1 MAWRTTAAGLTAVG
15 LMSGTSLDGVDA
27 AIIASDGEAVFAL
40 GPAATVAYP
49 APFRS
54 RLRRLLGRAPLPG
67 DAPVI
72 AELTDRHAECVEGL
86 LRQGGLDASAI
97 DVVGFHGQT
106 VLHRPE
112 AGETIQIGDAARL
125 AARLGCRVVADFRSA
140 DVAAGGQGAP
150 LVPLYHAAL
159 AGPLPKPVAIL
170 NIGGVAN
177 VTWIGGGEAADAPGA
192 RLLAFDAGPGN
203 ALIDDWLAARTGQPF
218 DDGGRL
224 AASGR
229 CAEALV
235 NRWLDHP
242 FFARPAPKS
251 LDRDAFAGV
260 MADVAGLSAVDGA
273 ATLAAFTAGAA
284 ARALPLLPQV
294 PRRWLVAGGGRHNR
308 TLMAM
313 LAAVL
318 QVPVEPVEAAGWRG
332 DSLEAEAFAY
342 LAVRC
347 LGGRPIT
354 LPSTTG
360 APRPL
365 TGGRVF
371 GSSRAA

>member
-1 MAWRTTAAGLTAVG
+1 MAERMTAVG
-15 LMSGTSLDGVDA
+15 LMSGTSLDGIDA

-40 GPAATVAYP
+40 GPAATIAYP
-49 APFRS
+49 APFRA
-54 RLRRLLGRAPLPG
+54 RLRRLLGRAPLPE

-72 AELTDRHAECVEGL
+72 DELTDRHAECVEGL
-86 LRQGGLDASAI
+86 LRQAGLDASAI

-106 VLHRPE
+106 VLHRPK

-177 VTWIGGGEAADAPGA
+177 VTWIGGGDGDAT
-192 RLLAFDAGPGN
+192 RLLACDVGPGN
-203 ALIDDWLAARTGQPF
+203 AMIDDWIAAHTGQAF

-224 AASGR
+224 AASGQ
-229 CAEALV
+229 CADAVV
-235 NRWLDHP
+235 NRWLAHE
-242 FFARPAPKS
+242 FFTRPAPKS

-260 MADVAGLSAVDGA
+260 MADVAALSAADGA
-273 ATLAAFTAGAA
+273 ATLAALTARAV
-284 ARALPLLPQV
+284 ARALPLLPAP

-308 TLMAM
+308 ALMAM
-313 LAAVL
+313 LAAAL
-318 QVPVEPVEAAGWRG
+318 PAPVEPVEAAGWRG
-332 DSLEAEAFAY
+332 DSLEAEAFAF

-347 LGGRPIT
+347 LHGRPIT

-365 TGGRVF
+365 TGGRVYG
-371 GSSRAA
+371 GSRVA